1 MENDYRGEL
10 PPMKDY
16 MPEGMSKEG
25 KETFEKWYEE
35 QKSKGVQF
43 HLRQELEDYCID
55 DVQLLRK
62 GCLTFQ
68 HYFCKCTRFCP
79 FEQITIAS
87 ACNRDLRLN
96 RMEENTTASE
106 PLCGWRLDVNH
117 SKAAME
123 WLTFEEQ
130 QLRLHAWLACS
141 DDERKQLDEISWK
154 QAMIALTRGSVSV
167 YSMLGIRAN
176 IAFQTPGGWPTML
189 RPTRF
194 TSFLA
199 VSGMVVPSVFLSARK
214 PTAA

>member
-68 HYFCKCTRFCP
+68 HYFCKRTRFCP
-79 FEQITIAS
+79 LGLQS
-87 ACNRDLRLN
+87 RLAPQPHGGKHHCI
-96 RMEENTTASE
+96 RTS
-106 PLCGWRLDVNH
+106 L
-117 SKAAME
+117 
-123 WLTFEEQ
+123 
-130 QLRLHAWLACS
+130 WLALRCQS
-141 DDERKQLDEISWK
+141 
-154 QAMIALTRGSVSV
+154 
-167 YSMLGIRAN
+167 
-176 IAFQTPGGWPTML
+176 FQSGY
-189 RPTRF
+189 
-194 TSFLA
+194 
-199 VSGMVVPSVFLSARK
+199 GMVNV
-214 PTAA
+214 